1 MKPIYKQ
8 VQPSVTMGL
17 DQQARELL
25 AAGRDII
32 NLTAGQVDLPIPQAG
47 KKAVREAL
55 ASDRTGYV
63 PATGS
68 ADVKAAV
75 RARMGWQE
83 GEVLISA
90 GAKPLLNAVV
100 VCLCGPGDQ
109 AVRERIPDGWP

>member
-1 MKPIYKQ
+1 MKLIYRQ

-55 ASDRTGYV
+55 AEDRTG
-63 PATGS
+63 
-68 ADVKAAV
+68 
-75 RARMGWQE
+75 
-83 GEVLISA
+83 
-90 GAKPLLNAVV
+90 
-100 VCLCGPGDQ
+100 
-109 AVRERIPDGWP
+109 

>member
-8 VQPSVTMGL
+8 VQPSVTMRL

>member
-1 MKPIYKQ
+1 MKTIYKQ

-75 RARMGWQE
+75 RARMGWHLSLRP
-83 GEVLISA
+83 GGSGDPA
-90 GAKPLLNAVV
+90 RTLLHQ
-100 VCLCGPGDQ
+100 LP
-109 AVRERIPDGWP
+109 

>member
-8 VQPSVTMGL
+8 VQPSVTMRL

-55 ASDRTGYV
+55 AEDR
-63 PATGS
+63 P
-68 ADVKAAV
+68 
-75 RARMGWQE
+75 QE
-83 GEVLISA
+83 DAFYAFLKDEGL
-90 GAKPLLNAVV
+90 
-100 VCLCGPGDQ
+100 
-109 AVRERIPDGWP
+109 